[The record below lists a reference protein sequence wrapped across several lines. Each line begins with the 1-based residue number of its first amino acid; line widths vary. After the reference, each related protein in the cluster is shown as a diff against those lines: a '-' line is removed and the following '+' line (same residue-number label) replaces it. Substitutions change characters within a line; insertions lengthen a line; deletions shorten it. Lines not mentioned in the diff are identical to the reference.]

1 MVAPRPGEPKTLMYA
16 LEANPNPNPNPN
28 PNLNQNP
35 ITLTPTR
42 YALEAI
48 P

>member
-1 MVAPRPGEPKTLMYA
+1 MVAPRAGEPKTLMYA

-28 PNLNQNP
+28 PNLNHNP